1 MAQTVVGLTVFWVGW
16 IFFLLLIARLVFD
29 YVALFARDFTPHGAL
44 LVFVET
50 IYTLT
55 DPPLKLLRRFIP
67 PLRLGGVSLD
77 LSFMVLLL
85 ATSVL
90 IYVVAPLL

>member
-1 MAQTVVGLTVFWVGW
+1 MVGTTVYWIGWV
-16 IFFLLLIARLVFD
+16 FFLLLIARLVFD
-29 YVALFARDFTPHGAL
+29 YVALFARDFVPHGAL
-44 LVFVET
+44 LVFVES
-50 IYTLT
+50 IYTVT

-67 PLRLGGVSLD
+67 PFRIAGVSLD